1 MHACMISRS
10 SLVRLFATLWTA
22 AHQAPLSMGF
32 SRQEYWSGLP
42 CPSPGDLPNS
52 GIEPESLMSHALAGG
67 FFTTSTTWEVQWV
80 PYRREISTQTRTR
93 EECYGKMR
101 ARLPQAWEPPDA
113 GGEAGTHPSE
123 APSEGVQPCQH
134 ADLRLLASRPC
145 DNTFLWFKPFSG
157 WYFVMGALAH

>member
-1 MHACMISRS
+1 MRS
-10 SLVRLFATLWTA
+10 CSVASVVSDSLQLYGLQSARLLCQWD
-22 AHQAPLSMGF
+22 
-32 SRQEYWSGLP
+32 
-42 CPSPGDLPNS
+42 SPGKKTGVASHMLLQ
-52 GIEPESLMSHALAGG
+52 GIFPTQGLNPCFLLSPVLAGG

-134 ADLRLLASRPC
+134 DDLRLLASRPC